1 MQSYGKDDQIDLKN
15 DGLFKSVVKILN
27 QKFSYVIYQYLRKIF
42 LLENHLINHLDIK
55 IYFRGMQVLFSNQLF
70 FVSSGA
76 IVLAA
81 IIQYERLQS
90 NAKIHSRLQNLYNIS
105 KFGQQK
111 TGVISEIKSRWN
123 NLKPSEKIFGT
134 ILVLNSLVFFAWQVP
149 RWQHIMVKYF
159 STDALANKIP
169 VSSLLFSAFS
179 HSSSVHLAFNM
190 YALFTFCR
198 GVIHPWGKL
207 GPEEFTAFYI
217 SSCVVSSLVSIV
229 FRRSMKSPGISLG
242 ASGAILSVVGYFAL
256 SHPEE
261 KLSVIFLPMIQFDAI
276 YALFGLV
283 TVDSL
288 GILLGWKMFDHAAHL
303 GGTLFG
309 MFWYKYMSKYV
320 WGNRRYVVRNWIA
333 LKKLVDV
340 QSRK

>member
-1 MQSYGKDDQIDLKN
+1 MSCLLSKLCSIKSKIQLRNLSVPTENLFARKSFNQPSRYQNIFQRHAST
-15 DGLFKSVVKILN
+15 LFKPT
-27 QKFSYVIYQYLRKIF
+27 IF
-42 LLENHLINHLDIK
+42 CI
-55 IYFRGMQVLFSNQLF
+55 S
-70 FVSSGA
+70 VSSGA